1 MWYNAARFGS
11 PFDFGA
17 NYNLTSNDM
26 THRGFRIGRMAPA
39 LFTYFLSLP
48 VVQAVFPYLAGTK
61 MQTNFMGMTI
71 TEVFYGGA
79 LVSLPLL
86 WAFAALPLLRRRMAR
101 QKDLRAMVLLPVLLA
116 VILAALDC
124 QMAGCALP
132 LSQRLF
138 NPAAVRRRI
147 GLAVGRKRPCPAC
160 AGRRIGQLLHTVQH
174 MLQGGDAGS
183 CCRGDLLQL
192 LCLLCCGTGPSGPE
206 SRAVPECQP
215 SGAVLAVKSG
225 RKQNSAKFKLDK
237 IKAYAPCQPGKSG
250 QSGEHVL
257 FLFIWAFCMD
267 RFRME

>member
-1 MWYNAARFGS
+1 MRSKQGITEAIAFVLPVILVALGLMAYNAVRFGS

-26 THRGFRIGRMAPA
+26 THRGFRIGRLAPA

-116 VILAALDC
+116 VIPVSYTHLT
-124 QMAGCALP
+124 LP
-132 LSQRLF
+132 TS
-138 NPAAVRRRI
+138 
-147 GLAVGRKRPCPAC
+147 
-160 AGRRIGQLLHTVQH
+160 
-174 MLQGGDAGS
+174 
-183 CCRGDLLQL
+183 DL
-192 LCLLCCGTGPSGPE
+192 
-206 SRAVPECQP
+206 V
-215 SGAVLAVKSG
+215 
-225 RKQNSAKFKLDK
+225 
-237 IKAYAPCQPGKSG
+237 
-250 QSGEHVL
+250 
-257 FLFIWAFCMD
+257 
-267 RFRME
+267 

>member
-1 MWYNAARFGS
+1 MAYNAARFGS

-26 THRGFRIGRMAPA
+26 THRGFRIGRLAPA

-124 QMAGCALP
+124 QMAGVLYRYLSDYLTPLLFAAALVWLWAESALP
-132 LSQRLF
+132 RACR
-138 NPAAVRRRI
+138 PPHRAASCI
-147 GLAVGRKRPCPAC
+147 PCSTCCKGRCW
-160 AGRRIGQLLHTVQH
+160 QLLPW
-174 MLQGGDAGS
+174 GS
-183 CCRGDLLQL
+183 VTASVSTLLRNRAFWARIPR
-192 LCLLCCGTGPSGPE
+192 CTRMSAVWCSSGCKIRAKTKFSKIQIRAIPHN
-206 SRAVPECQP
+206 SRLTA
-215 SGAVLAVKSG
+215 
-225 RKQNSAKFKLDK
+225 
-237 IKAYAPCQPGKSG
+237 
-250 QSGEHVL
+250 
-257 FLFIWAFCMD
+257 
-267 RFRME
+267 